1 MKIAVLGAGMV
12 GQNISQ
18 SLAAKGH
25 SVMIGTRDAAKALT
39 TTELSPYGMPAFGVW
54 HKEHGEL
61 TVGSFAEAISFG
73 DIVINAANGIVSL
86 DALKQGRAETAGGK
100 ILIDVANKLQPVK
113 GGMAKSLASDDT
125 SLGEEIQTAFPNLKV
140 VKTLSTVNTYVM
152 TNPASVEG
160 DTTVFIAGN
169 NDAAKATVTGLLR
182 NFGWTGIID
191 LGDVTGARGVEMMM
205 AIWLRLWGVI
215 GNTPFNFKVVRQPKL

>member
-1 MKIAVLGAGMV
+1 MKIAVLGTGMV

-25 SVMIGTRDAAKALT
+25 SVMIGTRDAAKALA

-61 TVGSFAEAISFG
+61 TVSSFAEAISFG
-73 DIVINAANGIVSL
+73 DIVINATNGIVSL
-86 DALKQGRAETAGGK
+86 DALKQGRAETAGDK
-100 ILIDVANKLQPVK
+100 ILID
-113 GGMAKSLASDDT
+113 
-125 SLGEEIQTAFPNLKV
+125 
-140 VKTLSTVNTYVM
+140 
-152 TNPASVEG
+152 
-160 DTTVFIAGN
+160 
-169 NDAAKATVTGLLR
+169 
-182 NFGWTGIID
+182 
-191 LGDVTGARGVEMMM
+191 VEMMM